1 MTRSR
6 LVRLALASALLI
18 GSLGLAAPT
27 AAVVAVYD
35 PSAALIVQEV
45 PSGDLTTNKN
55 GICTSGATHVIKN
68 AQGTFNP
75 TNYANLAAA
84 CGMQVIWAFPDT
96 VNYATGRVY
105 TSRVA
110 KWVNKVKN
118 LPNTW
123 GYLSVKEPS
132 WNRIS
137 AGEIR
142 ALYRAYRKTDPA
154 HKVMALFG
162 DVPHFGTTRNPYT
175 RGMANVVMVDWYP
188 IETTNGSNSRYLT
201 GASNWFPKVR
211 RLVARVSPGTP
222 VYLMVQTHKYLRPAT
237 HKKQRPTQTQLW
249 REVREGFGY
258 LHASGIAFHV
268 WRNANYTRDQVRDP
282 QMVSWMADLFA
293 AVKAGTFQ

>member
-6 LVRLALASALLI
+6 LIRLTLASALLI
-18 GSLGLAAPT
+18 GSLGFAAPS

-45 PSGDLTTNKN
+45 PSGDLASNKN

-84 CGMQVIWAFPDT
+84 CGMKVIWAFPDT
-96 VNYATGRVY
+96 VNYATGRIY
-105 TSRVA
+105 TTRVA
-110 KWVNKVKN
+110 RWVNKVKN

-137 AGEIR
+137 ATEIR
-142 ALYRAYRKTDPA
+142 ALYRSYRKADPA

-162 DVPHFGTTRNPYT
+162 DVPHFGTSRNPYT

-201 GASNWFPKVR
+201 GASKWFPKVR
-211 RLVARVSPGTP
+211 SVVARVSPGTP

-237 HKKQRPTQTQLW
+237 HKKQRPTQAQLW

-268 WRNANYTRDQVRDP
+268 WRNANYTRDQLRDP
-282 QMVSWMADLFA
+282 QMVAWMTTLFG